1 MKEYRVRKVW
11 LWLFTIIGPTL
22 ALGFLTVAVVTV
34 FTPDVN
40 PTQTLAQ
47 KALSSSIWV
56 LLGLVMAYAPWAVWT
71 GRLSLSE
78 TGIRIK
84 YGFRTR
90 EIHKEQIRSY
100 SLMPGVKML
109 AMPLGPG
116 SIWIYGSD
124 KNKIIS
130 IPGYFEGRAELLAWL
145 DKVTSDKVAG

>member
-22 ALGFLTVAVVTV
+22 ALGFLTVAVVTIV
-34 FTPDVN
+34 TPDVN

-47 KALSSSIWV
+47 KAFSFLIWILLS
-56 LLGLVMAYAPWAVWT
+56 LVMAYAPWAVWT

-78 TGIRIK
+78 KGVRIK
-84 YGFRTR
+84 YGFRTHEVR
-90 EIHKEQIRSY
+90 KEQIRSY

-116 SIWIYGSD
+116 SIWLNGSEKKD
-124 KNKIIS
+124 YKHSRI
-130 IPGYFEGRAELLAWL
+130 F
-145 DKVTSDKVAG
+145 